1 MALIPTDLLFPIKAF
16 TKMVQNL
23 DRRLRIVENREVPT
37 GAGPGPT
44 PDPGTDPVTPAL
56 PGGWAPVTLYQQMSY
71 WRDGSNVVHLRGTAS
86 MGSVTLPMTLF
97 TLSTGNRPTAALV
110 YGTPTY
116 AVVEVQSDGDV
127 VVREATSFVSLDG
140 ISFRAEQ

>member
-1 MALIPTDLLFPIKAF
+1 MALNPTDILFPIKAF
-16 TKMVQNL
+16 TRMVQNL

-37 GAGPGPT
+37 GGGPGPT

-56 PGGWAPVTLYQQMSY
+56 PGGWSPVTLYQQMSY
-71 WRDGSNVVHLRGTAS
+71 WRDSSNIVHLRGTAS

-97 TLSTGNRPTAALV
+97 TLSTGNRPTASLV

-116 AVVEVQSDGDV
+116 AVVEVQPDGDV
-127 VVREATSFVSLDG
+127 VVREAVSFVSLDG
-140 ISFRAEQ
+140 ISFRAEA